1 MTTVSPVA
9 DNPFMDPRTNSEDN
23 GAEQASVIESTLV
36 VGRNA
41 SLTLGTDSLIVL
53 GEYSTRTLSLY

>member
-1 MTTVSPVA
+1 MTTVIPVA

-23 GAEQASVIESTLV
+23 GDEQAPVVESTLV

-53 GEYSTRTLSLY
+53 GEYSIRALPLH